1 MSVYV
6 IADLHLSGSV
16 GKSMD
21 IFGKRWAGYTE
32 RIVSNW
38 TRLVGEDDTVI
49 IPGDISWAMN
59 MSEALSDLKL
69 IDSLPGKKIF
79 LKGNHDLWWST
90 LSKMSKEL
98 SKNNITSL
106 SFLQNNAYLCD
117 NFVICGSRG
126 WFLEEKNQKTTVG
139 IPDYDKIVAREVIR
153 LKMSLEAGKKLLAD
167 HPDYELLVFL
177 HFPPAFS
184 GFVCREIIDVLHQY
198 DVRRCFFGHI
208 HDPYVKEGHYFFED
222 IEMRLISA
230 DYLGFIP
237 FKI

>member
-16 GKSMD
+16 NKSMD
-21 IFGKRWAGYTE
+21 VFGKRWAGYTE
-32 RIVSNW
+32 RIVNNW
-38 TRLVGEDDTVI
+38 SRLVTEEDSVI
-49 IPGDISWAMN
+49 VPGDISWGMN
-59 MSEALSDLKL
+59 MDEAIADLKL

-90 LSKMSKEL
+90 LSKMDRALKENDL
-98 SKNNITSL
+98 SSML
-106 SFLQNNAYLCD
+106 FLQNNAYLCD

-139 IPDYDKIVAREVIR
+139 IPDYDKIIAREVIR
-153 LKMSLEAGKKLLAD
+153 LKMSLDAGKKLIAEHTD
-167 HPDYELLVFL
+167 AELLVFF

-184 GFVCREIIDVLHQY
+184 GFVCRDIIDVLHEY
-198 DVRRCFFGHI
+198 GVKRCFFGHI
-208 HDPYVKEGHYFFED
+208 HDPFVKEGHYFFED

-230 DYLGFIP
+230 DYLDFVP